1 VEYTSLH
8 LETTD
13 LTGVEIAVEAILE
26 PGWSVYLAPSKRWT
40 SVFFS
45 SLEGH
50 DAADLEQFVT
60 PLSIVYRTIVLV
72 GDDGENHYFEYRYGR
87 CIDALVGEIGSR
99 VAELEIPT
107 ALAFTDFDGL
117 QELEYEDELP
127 VDIIRL
133 EREPG
138 KPGLAEYFG
147 RSEDE

>member
-1 VEYTSLH
+1 MDYTSLH

-13 LTGVEIAVEAILE
+13 MTGVEIAVEAILE
-26 PGWSVYLAPSKRWT
+26 PGWNVYLAPSKRWT

-50 DAADLEQFVT
+50 DASDLEQFVT

-72 GDDGENHYFEYRYGR
+72 GDDEENLYFEYRHGR
-87 CIDALVGEIGSR
+87 CIDALVGEIGPR

-127 VDIIRL
+127 GDIIKL
-133 EREPG
+133 EREPD
-138 KPGLAEYFG
+138 KPGLAEFFG
-147 RSEDE
+147 RSDDE